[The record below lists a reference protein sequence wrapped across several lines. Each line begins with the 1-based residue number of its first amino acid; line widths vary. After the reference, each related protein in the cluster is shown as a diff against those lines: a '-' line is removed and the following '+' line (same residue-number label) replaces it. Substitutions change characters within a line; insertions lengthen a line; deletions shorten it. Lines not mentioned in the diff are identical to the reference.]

1 MTQGTGK
8 SIAMPPRIA
17 VFTKN
22 NVNPGYEAARIGAE
36 RAAKRL
42 GASVTHYVPE
52 RPDNVDEQIALVK
65 RAIGERPDAVL
76 FVPVHETAVN
86 DAIREFDA
94 AGIPLFNIIA
104 RTTAGNRICFVGADD
119 RALGFNIASHLF
131 RKMSG
136 RGEVAIVEGTPA
148 SPTSRDRLA
157 GFHDALAQFPDIKV
171 RMSLRGDYLRAI
183 AREVYTEAVDRLEAI
198 DAVLCANDHMAL
210 GVLDA
215 LDALGARSIPLI
227 AGVNA
232 VPDAIAAI
240 ESGRMLA
247 TANFNTLAMS
257 AIATEAAV
265 RFLNGESVPPEI
277 MLPVQIV
284 DAENYA
290 DWNRPFDERPCPAW
304 HDVVAG

>member
-8 SIAMPPRIA
+8 STAMPLRIA

-22 NVNPGYEAARIGAE
+22 KLNPGYEAARVGAE
-36 RAAKRL
+36 RVAKRL
-42 GASVTHYVPE
+42 GASLTHYVPE
-52 RPDNVDEQIALVK
+52 RPDNVDEQIALMK
-65 RAIGERPDAVL
+65 RAIRERPDAVL

-86 DAIREFDA
+86 DAILEFDA
-94 AGIPLFNIIA
+94 ADIPLFNIIA
-104 RTTAGNRICFVGADD
+104 RTTAGRRICFVGSDD
-119 RALGFNIASHLF
+119 RALGFNIARHLF
-131 RKMSG
+131 QKMSG
-136 RGEVAIVEGTPA
+136 RGEIAIVEGTPA

-171 RMSLRGDYLRAI
+171 RVSLRGEYLRPV
-183 AREVYTEAVDRLEAI
+183 ARRAYTEAADHLHRI

-215 LDALGARSIPLI
+215 FDALAVNEMPLI

-240 ESGRMLA
+240 ESGRMIA

-265 RFLNGESVPPEI
+265 RFLDGEEIPSEI

-290 DWNRPFDERPCPAW
+290 DWNRPFDVRPCPSW
-304 HDVVAG
+304 QDVVAG